1 MLREKREARDTG
13 QINGTEI
20 ISILFI
26 LLGGSYIS
34 LRGGGGNIVGIAV
47 CYGLD
52 GSGLEPRCG

>member
-1 MLREKREARDTG
+1 MLREKRKMRDTG

-34 LRGGGGNIVGIAV
+34 LGGGGVA
-47 CYGLD
+47 
-52 GSGLEPRCG
+52 